1 MSTGICIGKPSKVTR
16 WAERKFTC
24 NAHDHYNIILYYVI
38 QPRWL
43 IMQYYSFEKKKYS
56 KNRVQY
62 VYSFCWL
69 FYYYYYYFNGVSIN
83 EKNNTRSNYLSTFS
97 NKNRIWVHMLFLGS
111 RDTDVRC
118 SYYVQNIIY
127 VIWTFKNSK
136 IDRQTII
143 LYVCVVI
150 FFTFCEM
157 NNNPKQ
163 TFQQLTLLRTY
174 LIKIS

>member
-1 MSTGICIGKPSKVTR
+1 MQFFWVLFRPPPPNGDWLCTTRDVIGLFISAGICIGKPSKVTR

-69 FYYYYYYFNGVSIN
+69 FYYYYFNGVSIN
-83 EKNNTRSNYLSTFS
+83 EKNTTRSNYLSTSS
-97 NKNRIWVHMLFLGS
+97 NKNRIWVHMLFLG
-111 RDTDVRC
+111 RETQMLVRLGAHIT
-118 SYYVQNIIY
+118 YII
-127 VIWTFKNSK
+127 
-136 IDRQTII
+136 
-143 LYVCVVI
+143 
-150 FFTFCEM
+150 
-157 NNNPKQ
+157 
-163 TFQQLTLLRTY
+163 
-174 LIKIS
+174 